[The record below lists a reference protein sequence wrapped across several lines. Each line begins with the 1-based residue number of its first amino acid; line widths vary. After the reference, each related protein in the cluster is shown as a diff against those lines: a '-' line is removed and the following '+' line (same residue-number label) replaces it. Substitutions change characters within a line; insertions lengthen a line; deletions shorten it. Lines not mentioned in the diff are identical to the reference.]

1 MIIGDSRIITD
12 ANTVWTNG
20 KSYSGLRQ
28 SERLLLSR
36 IDLLVSYL
44 NAMEEDDPYWNTVNN
59 LLTMYYLELR
69 LVNEFSDTDEYLYRA
84 GGALSQYI
92 GLIMSQTF
100 RSEDERNA
108 FILSILDD
116 IKKRTINGTSQ
127 ISDLNFM
134 SDWVKDVYKQNYY
147 IDFATGAQCMN
158 APSSSIGELSSDEL
172 QNEFKKV
179 AGNLVYTVVPYST
192 INTAEA
198 RRKRVLQNAVLS
210 GLCGSGFGFTADI
223 CNNYIIS
230 SIVSKAGMSPEEY
243 VEGMKEI
250 AKQQQDSKIGDPATL
265 TFIATI
271 VTAFITAGVTVFVQI
286 YNARKNSSYRD
297 TVSSLAQAQE
307 SYADIPDWLRL
318 GDLDG
323 DGTDD
328 TFKVWGAVLAVS
340 ALAYLYKTRK

>member
-1 MIIGDSRIITD
+1 MIIGDSRILTD

-100 RSEDERNA
+100 MSEDERNA
-108 FILSILDD
+108 FILSVLDD

-134 SDWVKDVYKQNYY
+134 SDWIKDVYKQNYY

-158 APSSSIGELSSDEL
+158 APSSSIGELSQDEL

-179 AGNLVYTVVPYST
+179 AGNLVYTVVPSSA

-198 RRKRVLQNAVLS
+198 KRKRVLQNAVLS
-210 GLCGSGFGFTADI
+210 GLVGSGYGFTSDI

-230 SIVSKAGMSPEEY
+230 SIVSRAGISPEEY
-243 VEGMKEI
+243 VECMKEI
-250 AKQQQDSKIGDPATL
+250 AKREKTSEIGDFGILEFVATV
-265 TFIATI
+265 I
-271 VTAFITAGVTVFVQI
+271 TALITAGSAVFTAI
-286 YNARKNSSYRD
+286 YNSRRNQDNYRNV
-297 TVSSLAQAQE
+297 VSSLAQAE
-307 SYADIPDWLRL
+307 NSYASTSDWWQL
-318 GDLDG
+318 GDING
-323 DGTDD
+323 DGKDD
-328 TFKVWGAVLAVS
+328 TFTVWGIVLAVLG
-340 ALAYLYKTRK
+340 LAYMYK